1 MALLNKDKKSIKWV
15 VNICRFLLA
24 VTMMLSGFLKA
35 TDPVGAMYKLGEY
48 TTILSIDGYSD
59 VWLLAF
65 AIMQAAFEFLLG
77 LYLLVGIYRKVVP
90 FLLLITMSFF
100 VPLSL
105 YIWQNGSIDDC
116 GCFGESVAI
125 SNGATFAK
133 NLVLLALSIVVFW
146 GRGLFVYKV
155 SEKCRWI
162 LVSLSTLYIIVMQA
176 VGAMHLPLIDT
187 GTYATGENIRAK
199 VSYIP
204 DEYEYLNIYQRGD
217 EEMVLG
223 ADSIPGD
230 DWERVGA
237 RPVLVKQGTEPEI
250 ANFSVVDWEYD
261 IEIADSLLADT
272 GYVCFIAIE
281 KVEEA
286 SLTHVDKINDLY
298 DHCSANGIR
307 FCAATASG
315 DDEILLWRK
324 RTGAEYP
331 LYFADA
337 MLLRSMI
344 RSNPGL
350 LLFKDGVIVGKWN
363 VSDIPDVELLEISPT
378 LMPDAVDTPH
388 GVMESWPFW
397 VVWLLAGLAFIVS
410 LDALL
415 SLMRRKSKK
424 NVEELDEKEN
434 VDEAIAVKT
443 ENETTETSDINKNTN
458 L

>member
-1 MALLNKDKKSIKWV
+1 MALLNKDKKSIKSL
-15 VNICRFLLA
+15 VNICRLLLA
-24 VTMMLSGFLKA
+24 VVMMLSGFLKA
-35 TDPVGAMYKLGEY
+35 ADPIGSMYKLGEY
-48 TTILSIDGYSD
+48 AEIFSVGGISD
-59 VWLLAF
+59 TWLLAF
-65 AIMQAAFEFLLG
+65 AIAQSAFEFLLG
-77 LYLLVGIYRKVVP
+77 LYLFVGIYRRVIP
-90 FLLLITMSFF
+90 WLMLISMSVF

-105 YIWQNGSIDDC
+105 YLWINGSISDC
-116 GCFGESVAI
+116 GCFGEAVAI
-125 SNGATFAK
+125 SNRATFIK
-133 NLVLLALSIVVFW
+133 NIVLLALAVVVFC
-146 GRGLFVYKV
+146 GRRFFVRRISQKTRWLFVLL
-155 SEKCRWI
+155 S
-162 LVSLSTLYIIVMQA
+162 LVYVFAMQA
-176 VGAMHLPLIDT
+176 VSIWHLPLIDT

-331 LYFADA
+331 LYFADTL
-337 MLLRSMI
+337 LLRSMI

-350 LLFKDGVIVGKWN
+350 LLLKDGVVVGKWN
-363 VSDIPDVELLEISPT
+363 VSDIPDIEELEASPT
-378 LMPDAVDTPH
+378 LMPDSVAVPH
-388 GVMESWPFW
+388 GKAENWLFW
-397 VVWLLAGLAFIVS
+397 VVLLVVGMAVMFA
-410 LDALL
+410 LDMFMMYFA
-415 SLMRRKSKK
+415 RRKSRKK
-424 NVEELDEKEN
+424 SAVVSDEMGMS
-434 VDEAIAVKT
+434 AVCLPK
-443 ENETTETSDINKNTN
+443 K
-458 L
+458 

>member
-1 MALLNKDKKSIKWV
+1 
-15 VNICRFLLA
+15 
-24 VTMMLSGFLKA
+24 MLSGFLKA
-35 TDPVGAMYKLGEY
+35 ADPIGSMYKLGEY
-48 TTILSIDGYSD
+48 AEIFSVGGISD
-59 VWLLAF
+59 TWLLAF
-65 AIMQAAFEFLLG
+65 AIAQSAFEFLLG
-77 LYLLVGIYRKVVP
+77 LYLFVGIYRRVIP
-90 FLLLITMSFF
+90 WLMLISMSVF

-105 YIWQNGSIDDC
+105 YLWINGSISDC
-116 GCFGESVAI
+116 GCFGEAVAI
-125 SNGATFAK
+125 SNRATFIK
-133 NLVLLALSIVVFW
+133 NIVLLALAVVVFC
-146 GRGLFVYKV
+146 GRRLFVRRISQKT
-155 SEKCRWI
+155 RWLFVLLS
-162 LVSLSTLYIIVMQA
+162 LVYVFAMQA
-176 VGAMHLPLIDT
+176 VSIWHLPLIDT

-261 IEIADSLLADT
+261 IEIADTLLADT
-272 GYVCFIAIE
+272 GYVCFVAIE

-298 DHCSANGIR
+298 DHCLSKGIR
-307 FCAATASG
+307 FCAATASV
-315 DDEILLWRK
+315 DDEIVLWRK

-331 LYFADA
+331 LFFADTT
-337 MLLRSMI
+337 LLHSMI

-363 VSDIPDVELLEISPT
+363 VSDIPDIEELEASPT
-378 LMPDAVDTPH
+378 LMPDSVAVPH
-388 GVMESWPFW
+388 GKAENWLFW
-397 VVWLLAGLAFIVS
+397 VVLLVVGMAVMFA
-410 LDALL
+410 LDMFMMYFA
-415 SLMRRKSKK
+415 RRKSRKK
-424 NVEELDEKEN
+424 SAVVSDEMGDVCSMPSKEIEKES
-434 VDEAIAVKT
+434 
-443 ENETTETSDINKNTN
+443 SDINKNTN